1 MRCPVEEKILGVV
14 PNFKKSKSWGR
25 WDTYSLVV
33 TDQSFIFAM
42 MTSQMVKDAAA
53 EAQKSG
59 KESGKGFFARWGDQ
73 IKSGFILYKK
83 YYNMPAEAILDEN
96 KDNFQLLIA
105 NISRVTIRKKTGD
118 ENQSDTTEIK
128 IEAVSGKQEY
138 FIDGSSKEMIGLFEA
153 VLGDRLDVKKG
164 IFGLG

>member
-33 TDQSFIFAM
+33 TDQSFIFAL

-53 EAQKSG
+53 EAQKNA
-59 KESGKGFFARWGDQ
+59 KEVGKGFFARWGDQ
-73 IKSGFILYKK
+73 IKSGFTLYQK
-83 YYNMPAEAILDEN
+83 YYNMPVESILEES
-96 KDNFQLLIA
+96 KENFQLQLD
-105 NISRVTIRKKTGD
+105 NISKVIVKKKTGD
-118 ENQSDTTEIK
+118 ENLADTTEIK
-128 IEAVSGKQEY
+128 IETASGKQEY
-138 FIDGSSKEMIGLFEA
+138 FIDGTSKEMVGLFEA
-153 VLGDRLDVKKG
+153 VLGDKLDIKKG